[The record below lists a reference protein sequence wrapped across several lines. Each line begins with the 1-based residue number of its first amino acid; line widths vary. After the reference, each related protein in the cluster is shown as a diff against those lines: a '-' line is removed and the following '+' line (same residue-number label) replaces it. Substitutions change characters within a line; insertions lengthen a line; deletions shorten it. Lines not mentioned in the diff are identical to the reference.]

1 MMKRRVKIGS
11 AVVLTLALV
20 FSALPM
26 LGADAAYPVETG
38 RSCSVEITVADN
50 TADVDKELD
59 KIDIPVKLYK
69 VASISESGTYTAA
82 EGFEDV
88 DFSAVEDGNG
98 SAAEWEERAEAA
110 MKVVTDSGAAAVKEV
125 KKLAGQSSV
134 MVNGLETGMYLVVAG
149 EAQSDNYT
157 YTFKPYMISL
167 PNNYYYTNPSHD
179 DTWVY
184 NLTGTNAIGLK
195 PEQTPRL
202 GDLKIQKTLENINV
216 TMGEKATFVFEVNY
230 TTPKGAT
237 KTEIVTITFDG
248 ADTKTAT
255 VSAIPAGSVVTV
267 TEVYSGASYTGT
279 ATTDTTTTIIA
290 DNAVNVAFLNA
301 HDNRPNGG
309 YGVVNNYTPDENGQY
324 KWNKKADDADKE
336 Q

>member
-26 LGADAAYPVETG
+26 LGADAAYPVETTKK
-38 RSCSVEITVADN
+38 CSVDFNISGETFPEMKTIQ
-50 TADVDKELD
+50 
-59 KIDIPVKLYK
+59 IPVKLYK
-69 VASISESGTYTAA
+69 VASINESGEYTAEA
-82 EGFEDV
+82 GFENINFESVAYDKEA
-88 DFSAVEDGNG
+88 SAK
-98 SAAEWEERAEAA
+98 EWEKRAAEAA
-110 MKVVTDSGAAAVKEV
+110 KLVQPGMAAAAETTTSGGK
-125 KKLAGQSSV
+125 ASV
-134 MVNGLETGMYLVVAG
+134 ENLDTGMYLVMA
-149 EAQSDNYT
+149 ADTNSDWYT
-157 YTFKPYMISL
+157 YHFKPYMISL
-167 PNNYYYTNPSHD
+167 PNNYYYTTGND
-179 DTWVY
+179 DWVY
-184 NLTGTNAIGLK
+184 DLTGDNAIGLK
-195 PEQTPRL
+195 LEQEERL

-290 DNAVNVAFLNA
+290 DNAVNVAFSNA

-309 YGVVNNYTPDENGQY
+309 YGVVNNFTPDEIGQY
-324 KWNKKADDADKE
+324 NWNQQEDDADKE